1 MRQAIWVRTVR
12 ERRVAILVWGVGLG
26 ALIGLTLAYGAGLG
40 AEARLAQAAIAR
52 TMPFRGDPV
61 AVETP
66 EGYATWHTVGL
77 LPPLLAIWAVLA
89 GADIVRGEEERGVL
103 DLVLA
108 TPHARWRVLAEKLAG
123 LGVAGLLIA
132 ALTGLGV
139 VAGEGFGGLAVDV
152 GGAVLTGIN
161 IGLAALVYGL
171 LALVLAQFLA
181 RRVTVALAGAL
192 LAAGYLLDASS
203 RTLAGAGWLGRL
215 SPFYYHNLSK
225 PLVPEAGVN
234 AGALAGLA
242 LADMALAALA
252 LALFQRR
259 DVGTTVLWTRP
270 RSTRARQRTGG
281 REELATAWRHWSVRG
296 VWWRALRAESAP
308 LVWWVLALAASTAWI
323 TLLAR
328 TLSRSIA
335 DMIATTPA
343 LAALFRDFAIGT
355 DTGFLGGVLL
365 FYLPALLTLQ
375 ALTAALAWA
384 GDLEGGRLELVLATA
399 RPHWRILLERAA
411 IVPLGAAA
419 LPLASWA
426 AMLATARLAGM
437 DIDAGRLTVAYLG
450 LVPLALLTG
459 AAAYALSG
467 WLRSGGVVAVCG
479 ALLAVSYFADV
490 LNPLLELPGWALALS
505 IFHQYGRPVTED
517 PRWQAWLVLTALAV
531 GLMALGVARFARAD
545 IDHGT

>member
-1 MRQAIWVRTVR
+1 MWQAIWVKTVR
-12 ERRVAILVWGVGLG
+12 ERRVAILVWGIGLG

-89 GADIVRGEEERGVL
+89 GAGIIRGEEERGIL

-123 LGVAGLLIA
+123 LGAAGLLIA

-139 VAGEGFGGLAVDV
+139 VAGELFGGLAANAW
-152 GGAVLTGIN
+152 GAFLAGVN
-161 IGLAALVYGL
+161 ISLAALVYGL

-181 RRVTVALAGAL
+181 RRAAVALAGAL

-203 RTLAGAGWLGRL
+203 RTIAGAGWLGRL

-242 LADMALAALA
+242 LADLALAALA

-259 DVGTTVLWTRP
+259 DVGTTVLWARP
-270 RSTRARQRTGG
+270 QSPRARQRAGDQ
-281 REELATAWRHWSVRG
+281 EALATAWRHWSVRG
-296 VWWRALRAESAP
+296 VWWRTLRAESAP
-308 LVWWVLALAASTAWI
+308 ILWWALVLGTSTVWI
-323 TLLAR
+323 ALLAR

-343 LAALFRDFAIGT
+343 LAALFRDFAMGT

-365 FYLPALLTLQ
+365 FYLPVLLTLQ
-375 ALTAALAWA
+375 ALTAALTWS
-384 GDLEGGRLELVLATA
+384 GDLESGRQELVLAMPWP
-399 RPHWRILLERAA
+399 RWRILLERAA
-411 IVPLGAAA
+411 IVPLGAVA
-419 LPLASWA
+419 LSLASWA

-437 DIDAGRLTVAYLG
+437 KIDAGRLTIAYLG

-479 ALLAVSYFADV
+479 TLLAVSYFADV
-490 LNPLLELPGWALALS
+490 LNPLLELPGWALDLS
-505 IFHQYGRPVTED
+505 IFHQYGRPLTDD
-517 PRWQAWLVLTALAV
+517 PRWQAWLALAALAA
-531 GLMALGVARFARAD
+531 GLMGLGVARFARVD
-545 IDHGT
+545 IGHGT